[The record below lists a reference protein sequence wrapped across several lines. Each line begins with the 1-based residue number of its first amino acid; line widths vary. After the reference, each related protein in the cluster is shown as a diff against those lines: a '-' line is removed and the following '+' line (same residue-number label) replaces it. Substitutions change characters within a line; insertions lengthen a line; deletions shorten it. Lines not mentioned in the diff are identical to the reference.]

1 MWLWLWLVVLRG
13 LGGRLAADSPLLLLD
28 MDAVHSIMSALPR
41 PCCVT
46 LAKVHEAAATTM
58 AELPT
63 IPEIVWP
70 VISGQDQQENTM
82 FDDDL
87 NFPFAYE
94 SLHTD
99 GAVLQ
104 LGGGDGD
111 GLDTLCLDTL
121 GLDDD
126 DIGL

>member
-28 MDAVHSIMSALPR
+28 MDAVHSIMSVLSQ

-58 AELPT
+58 AALPT

-70 VISGQDQQENTM
+70 VISGRDKQENTM
-82 FDDDL
+82 FDDYL
-87 NFPFAYE
+87 NFSLYQ

-99 GAVLQ
+99 GTPTVLQ

-111 GLDTLCLDTL
+111 GLDTLS
-121 GLDDD
+121 LDDD